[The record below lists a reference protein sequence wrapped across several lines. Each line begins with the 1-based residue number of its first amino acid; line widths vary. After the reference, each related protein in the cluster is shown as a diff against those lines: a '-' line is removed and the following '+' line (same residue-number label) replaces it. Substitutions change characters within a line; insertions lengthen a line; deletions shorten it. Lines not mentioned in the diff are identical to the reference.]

1 MTKAKWYSPRLARE
15 TVRQLYFK
23 AKAEGVPMTMMA
35 NRMIE
40 KALDTNQAI
49 EYRRDANSGIAA
61 SGQRSA
67 GPVESTAI
75 TSP

>member
-1 MTKAKWYSPRLARE
+1 LARE
-15 TVRQLYFK
+15 TVRRLYFK

-49 EYRRDANSGIAA
+49 EYGDANSGIAA

-67 GPVESTAI
+67 GPVESTAM